1 MTNYLKG
8 KKPIT
13 DLSYHPESIV
23 ALEKAGGEII
33 DIVTGTS
40 RTDPDL
46 ISWVEYFKDRAWPV
60 FAERV
65 KGPST
70 KVKLWVQRVAEEE

>member
-1 MTNYLKG
+1 MTNYLHG

-13 DLSYHPESIV
+13 ELSYHPECV
-23 ALEKAGGEII
+23 ADMEKAGGEII
-33 DIVTGTS
+33 DIMTGTS

-46 ISWVEYFKDRAWPV
+46 ISWVQYFRQRDWPV

-70 KVKLWVQRVAEEE
+70 KVKLWVQRVVGED